1 MKRWLAVFC
10 SLLSAAAAAGANTTP
25 GAPGEKIT
33 DSAAANTRNSPE
45 AVAKLCGLA
54 RRGDAQ
60 AQYELA
66 WVFAHGQGAD
76 RRDDWASYLF
86 YAASTQGHQ
95 DAKRM
100 LTSVTWPTAE
110 VPECFSKT
118 VALGP
123 ASSPLP
129 STPSTAVVPASVK
142 VVAPATIDKLV
153 RKLAPQF
160 KVQPQLALAIIQV
173 ESSFDTYAISPAAAM
188 GLMQL
193 IPQTAQRFGVKN
205 AFDPQQNIRGG
216 LAYLRYLLAYF
227 EGDVAL
233 VAAAYN
239 AGEGAVDRHKGI
251 PPFAETREYVKRVIA
266 RVGTAPHAF
275 DRRIASPSPRL
286 ADIRR
291 NLQALKPS

>member
-1 MKRWLAVFC
+1 MKRGLAVAVGA
-10 SLLSAAAAAGANTTP
+10 LLSAAALATSPP
-25 GAPGEKIT
+25 GDKLT
-33 DSAAANTRNSPE
+33 DSTAAAARNSPE

-110 VPECFSKT
+110 VPECLSKT

-123 ASSPLP
+123 TAPAPGAPLA
-129 STPSTAVVPASVK
+129 AVVPASVK
-142 VVAPATIDKLV
+142 VVAPAYIDKLV
-153 RKLAPQF
+153 RQLAPQF

-251 PPFAETREYVKRVIA
+251 PPFAETREYVKRVVA
-266 RVGTAPHAF
+266 RVGTAPHPF
-275 DRRIASPSPRL
+275 DRRVVSPSPRL

-291 NLQALKPS
+291 NPHALKTS